1 MTDQWHYSHGQ
12 QEFGPFSA
20 TRMKDLA
27 ATGQVLVTDAVWKE
41 GSETRVLAA
50 KVRGLFQRP
59 PPRTHVQLIPV
70 ETPIEPVAPAVPVP
84 ARLAQADALAPLD
97 ALRSARGDGA
107 APASY
112 VGSASSGNAKPQSH
126 AVTGHDQRRAPPE
139 PIQKLRVVALRGAV
153 IVSQDGRVACYKKK
167 CINCGHEDPNRTT
180 MQIRR
185 GINRVSFFC
194 PECRKTR
201 TAEIQ
206 GLR

>member
-27 ATGQVLVTDAVWKE
+27 ATGQVLFTDAVWKE

-50 KVRGLFQRP
+50 KVKGLFQRP
-59 PPRTHVQLIPV
+59 SPRTHVQLIPV
-70 ETPIEPVAPAVPVP
+70 ETPEEPVAPAVPVR
-84 ARLAQADALAPLD
+84 ARSVQVDALAPLD
-97 ALRSARGDGA
+97 SLRSARGDGVSP
-107 APASY
+107 APE
-112 VGSASSGNAKPQSH
+112 
-126 AVTGHDQRRAPPE
+126 RRAPPE

-194 PECRKTR
+194 PECRKQR

-206 GLR
+206 GIR